1 MPLDRVIIDEDRC
14 KSCGICVSV
23 CPRGIIVL
31 SDRVNKYGFRPAMVK
46 EQEQC
51 TSCTLCGRMCP
62 HVAIEVCK

>member
-1 MPLDRVIIDEDRC
+1 MDRVIIDEDRC